1 MVSRVR
7 NFLKE
12 HLNIKTLRNWLLV
25 MVIFVVL
32 SNILRD
38 GIQGVENSL
47 LVLMIIT
54 GMFVG
59 WLLSISPIRTWVA
72 VLISILVGDLILIIR
87 IGRLGNLL
95 RSLFRQLLM
104 LIEQVFQKI
113 SNPDQSLGTQT
124 ISLLFSD
131 LQNRVS
137 ALGSRL
143 VTWFVNV
150 FRGEPLYDPVAI
162 AIIWSFL
169 IWAIAIWT
177 MWLVFRH
184 KKP

>member
-54 GMFVG
+54 GMVVG
-59 WLLSISPIRTWVA
+59 WLLSI
-72 VLISILVGDLILIIR
+72 
-87 IGRLGNLL
+87 
-95 RSLFRQLLM
+95 
-104 LIEQVFQKI
+104 
-113 SNPDQSLGTQT
+113 
-124 ISLLFSD
+124 
-131 LQNRVS
+131 
-137 ALGSRL
+137 
-143 VTWFVNV
+143 
-150 FRGEPLYDPVAI
+150 
-162 AIIWSFL
+162 
-169 IWAIAIWT
+169 
-177 MWLVFRH
+177 
-184 KKP
+184 